1 MMEAHKNEIKSHR
14 NGSVEIRKGASATQA
29 LEISAL
35 YKISQLISV
44 AAGDLDNTL
53 AAILKILNNTLQME
67 RGTLYLLDEKR
78 KNLRIRAS
86 CGLSTAAQRRGVYRF
101 DEGIIGKVF
110 RTAEPFIVPDI
121 SREPL
126 FLNRTR
132 ARSIIAKSSVSFIGV
147 PVFLDGRPEGV
158 LSVDRLFGPDI
169 QLEDDMRFLM
179 VLSTLI
185 SQFLGLNRTIIR
197 EKRQLKTENKSL
209 KALLHAKFNQHFIVG
224 NSKAMQDVFWN
235 IERVAPSTATVLL
248 LGESGTGKELVA
260 RAIHEASP
268 RRHNA
273 FIRINCAALPAQ
285 LLESEL
291 FGYDKGAFTGA
302 ASSRPGRFELADKGT
317 IFLDEIGEIPV
328 DLQAKILRVLQEQQ
342 FERLGSAVTRQV
354 DVRVIAATNVNLEEA
369 VSSGTFRADLYYRLN
384 VVPINLPPLRDR
396 REDIP
401 LLLDHFL
408 RLSNQR
414 NGRNIRMSGEFLDFL
429 TQYHW
434 PGNVRELQNLVERL
448 VILST
453 SDVLTVSDLEGN
465 LRTPLSESPETFKS
479 PAEPAPVNAS
489 HAEEVINRAR
499 KPGKSLREI
508 EREEVIAALERH
520 GWIQIRAAKEL
531 GLTQRQ
537 IGYRIKKYNIR
548 KPDYLNLN

>member
-1 MMEAHKNEIKSHR
+1 MIEAFDNRLKSDGNR
-14 NGSVEIRKGASATQA
+14 IGDSSPGKAATQA
-29 LEISAL
+29 LEIRAL
-35 YKISQLISV
+35 YKISQLIST

-53 AAILKILNNTLQME
+53 AAILKILNHTLQME
-67 RGTLYLLDEKR
+67 RGTLYLLDENR

-121 SREPL
+121 SKEPM

-132 ARSIIAKSSVSFIGV
+132 ARSIITKSSVSFIGV
-147 PVFLDGRPEGV
+147 PVFLDGTPEGV

-185 SQFLGLNRTIIR
+185 SQFLGLNRIIVR
-197 EKRQLKTENKSL
+197 EKKELKTENRNL
-209 KALLHAKFNQHFIVG
+209 KALLHAKFKQHYIVG
-224 NSKAMQDVFWN
+224 NSKAMQEVFWN
-235 IERVAPSTATVLL
+235 IERVAPSSATVLL

-268 RRHNA
+268 RRNMA
-273 FIRINCAALPAQ
+273 FVRVNCAALPAQ
-285 LLESEL
+285 LLEAEL
-291 FGYDKGAFTGA
+291 FGHEKGAFTGA
-302 ASSRPGRFELADKGT
+302 VAARPGRFELADKGT
-317 IFLDEIGEIPV
+317 IFLDEVGEIPIE
-328 DLQAKILRVLQEQQ
+328 LQAKILRVLQEQQ
-342 FERLGSAVTRQV
+342 FERLGSTVTRQV
-354 DVRVIAATNVNLEEA
+354 DARVIAATNVNLEEA
-369 VSSGTFRADLYYRLN
+369 ISSGAFRADLYYRLN
-384 VVPINLPPLRDR
+384 VVPVNLPPLRDR
-396 REDIP
+396 RDDIP

-408 RLSNQR
+408 SLSNR
-414 NGRNIRMSGEFLDFL
+414 RHGRNIRMSGEFLDIL
-429 TQYHW
+429 TEYHW

-453 SDVLTVSDLEGN
+453 SDVLTVSDLEGS
-465 LRTPLSESPETFKS
+465 LRTSITAKTGAASSADHEPVEVSCLQESKPPERRS
-479 PAEPAPVNAS
+479 
-489 HAEEVINRAR
+489 
-499 KPGKSLREI
+499 GKSLKEI

-520 GWIQIRAAKEL
+520 GWVQIRAAREL

-548 KPDYLNLN
+548 KPDYLK